1 MLMLP
6 LFFLAQRYL
15 FDTHLFS
22 FTTFKLSAYATI
34 YELNN
39 LLS

>member
-15 FDTHLFS
+15 FDTHLFFIPS
-22 FTTFKLSAYATI
+22 GLQLEDALDKV
-34 YELNN
+34 
-39 LLS
+39 